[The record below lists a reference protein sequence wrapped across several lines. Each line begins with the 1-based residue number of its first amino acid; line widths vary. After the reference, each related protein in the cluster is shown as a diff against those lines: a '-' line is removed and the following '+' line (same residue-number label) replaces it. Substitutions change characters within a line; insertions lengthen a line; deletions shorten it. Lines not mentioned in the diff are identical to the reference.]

1 MRVSSGV
8 RGFDE
13 LVDGGFPDGRLYV
26 ISGPPGS
33 GKTTFCAQFLTN
45 GVKQNDTC
53 VFLSMHE
60 TKREISDDMSDYS
73 FKFSDFLD
81 AGQIKFLNVFSQEGK
96 RLLNESRSASGAM
109 NTENVSNRILRIA
122 GSEGV
127 DRIVIDSMMLLD
139 HFFASAEDNLVQF
152 LTSLKQ
158 VDATVLIISEM
169 TDPTTYS
176 DEHYL
181 AHGVVF
187 FHNYLDA
194 SGMTR
199 GVQIVKMR
207 GTGVDCDIREIEFSD
222 RGLRVNPDQR
232 VQ

>member
-13 LVDGGFPDGRLYV
+13 LLDGGFPDGRLYV

-33 GKTTFCAQFLTN
+33 GKTTFCAQFLTK

-60 TKREISDDMSDYS
+60 TKREIADDMSSYQ
-73 FKFSDFLD
+73 FQFSDFID
-81 AGQIKFLNVFSQEGK
+81 AGRIKFLNVFSQEGK
-96 RLLNESRSASGAM
+96 RLLNESRSSSTAM

-139 HFFASAEDNLVQF
+139 QFFASAEDNLVQF

-207 GTGVDCDIREIEFSD
+207 GTGIDCDIRQIEFSD
-222 RGLRVNPDQR
+222 HGLRVHPDER